1 MCEIECLF
9 FPVSAAV
16 TVSHPAASS
25 TGPVVS
31 PPTASVTANG
41 QDSQTTS
48 SAAPLDSQAP
58 VAGKPHPS
66 LYLEDKPSTMQCTA
80 SDVML
85 SCATGCLE
93 INDLRAVQR
102 AVWDARS
109 KWYDVGVELLVSPD
123 TLDVIEEDKRGVC
136 DTCFR
141 EMLKEWLRRPKPRPT
156 WVELAEALRAP
167 TIGYGH
173 LADKL
178 PPQST

>member
-1 MCEIECLF
+1 MKLSVSIS
-9 FPVSAAV
+9 PVSAAV

-41 QDSQTTS
+41 QGSQTTS
-48 SAAPLDSQAP
+48 SAAPLDSQPP

-109 KWYDVGVELLVSPD
+109 KWYDVGVELLISPD
-123 TLDVIEEDKRGVC
+123 TLDAIKENEHYVC
-136 DTCFR
+136 EACFR
-141 EMLKEWLRRPKPRPT
+141 EMLKQWLRRSNPRPT
-156 WVELAEALRAP
+156 WAELAEALRSP
-167 TIGYGH
+167 MIGYGH
-173 LADKL
+173 LANKL
-178 PPQST
+178 SQGT